1 MAAQLAGLPR
11 PTGKPLRVKIRDR
24 PETGSKPE
32 HVMSHRVGQ
41 SHVRATVAQAGE
53 IDLPRVAVEIA
64 LVIAAPRPVRT
75 PGPAAMH
82 SVGAVAVRR
91 VPVVPAAV
99 PVWALA
105 AVAADAGGD

>member
-41 SHVRATVAQAGE
+41 SPVRATEAQAGE

-64 LVIAAPRPVRT
+64 LVIAAHRPVRT
-75 PGPAAMH
+75 RGPAATH
-82 SVGAVAVRR
+82 SVAAVAARR
-91 VPVVPAAV
+91 VPAVPAAV

-105 AVAADAGGD
+105 VAADAGGN